1 MVRRKTV
8 AGVPADLAIILRD
21 IGALVLMQAALMGF
35 TVLLALTFGE
45 FYAALA
51 FLLAGVV
58 TATVGSVT
66 RKTFENAP
74 NPVMKHGMVIAAG
87 GWFATAIFGAIPFF
101 LAAHLT
107 PVSVMN
113 SYVPA
118 GASYKPI
125 RVGGATTMSSLAY
138 FQNPLHAL
146 FESMSGWTG
155 SGLTMAVHEPSL
167 PRAVQW
173 WRSLIQW
180 VGGVGVIV
188 LTTAI
193 LARPGSGSY
202 ALYQAETREER
213 IHPSIIH
220 TVQTVWR
227 IFLLYTVLA
236 IVALFAAILW
246 SEPRLSLFESFWQA
260 LNHAM
265 TGLSTGG
272 FSVTDN
278 SIASYDSPLIEG
290 VLLPIMTLG
299 AIAFPIHY
307 VMLRDRNPDALFSD
321 LQTRWLFI
329 LLAAGAVVL
338 SVQNVVTLPEANG
351 AFTETGWFGLQ
362 NVRIPLAWA
371 GFESLGPS
379 PLAANATRDSVFQ
392 FVSALTCTGFQSSDI
407 GAWSAG
413 GKLIVS
419 GAMVLGGAAGST
431 VGGIK
436 IIRGY
441 MISKG
446 IQWEFSRV
454 FLPSSA
460 VVNTKI
466 GTRVLNRHQMFEE
479 FSEAAIVS
487 MLWIILLITG
497 SVVLV
502 NVAPGF
508 GYADALFE
516 VASAQGNVGLSTG
529 ITGPTMS
536 PVAEGMLVLNMWVGR
551 LEIFPVLVFLRSALF
566 GLEP

>member
-1 MVRRKTV
+1 MVRRNTV
-8 AGVPADLAIILRD
+8 AGVPAHLATILRD
-21 IGALVLMQAALMGF
+21 VGALVLIQAVMMTF
-35 TVLLALTFGE
+35 TVLVALAFRE
-45 FYAALA
+45 WYVALA
-51 FLLAGVV
+51 FLLSGGITAGMGG
-58 TATVGSVT
+58 AARRLFGD
-66 RKTFENAP
+66 AP
-74 NPVMKHGMVIAAG
+74 DPVMKHGMVIAAG
-87 GWFATAIFGAIPFF
+87 GWFATAVFGGLPLF

-113 SYVPA
+113 TYVPV
-118 GASYKPI
+118 GAEYQPI
-125 RVGGATTMSSLAY
+125 QVGGATTMSSLAY

-173 WRSLIQW
+173 WRSFIQW

-202 ALYQAETREER
+202 ALYRAEAREER

-227 IFLLYTVLA
+227 IFLLYTAISVAALFLA
-236 IVALFAAILW
+236 ILVAKP
-246 SEPRLSLFESFWQA
+246 ELSLFDVFWQA
-260 LNHAM
+260 LNEAM
-265 TGLSTGG
+265 TALSTGG

-278 SIASYDSPLIEG
+278 SIQSYDSPLVEG

-307 VMLRDRNPDALFSD
+307 VMLRNRDAKPLISD
-321 LQTRWLFI
+321 TQTRWLFI
-329 LLAAGAVVL
+329 LYVVGVLGLSIQNIVALPTASKAFDAVGWVGLGNFGMSPMAAD
-338 SVQNVVTLPEANG
+338 
-351 AFTETGWFGLQ
+351 
-362 NVRIPLAWA
+362 
-371 GFESLGPS
+371 
-379 PLAANATRDSVFQ
+379 AARDATFQ

-407 GAWSAG
+407 GKWSAG
-413 GKLIVS
+413 GKLILS
-419 GAMVLGGAAGST
+419 AAMVLGGAAGST

-446 IQWEFSRV
+446 IQWEFTRV

-460 VVNTKI
+460 VVNVRI
-466 GTRVLNRHQMFEE
+466 GDRVLKREQMFEE
-479 FSEAAIVS
+479 FSEASIVS
-487 MLWIILLITG
+487 MLWIILLISG
-497 SVVLV
+497 SLVLV
-502 NVAPGF
+502 NVAPGH
-508 GYADALFE
+508 GYADSLFE

-529 ITGPTMS
+529 IVGPTMS
-536 PVAEGMLVLNMWVGR
+536 SLGEGMLVLNMWVGR
-551 LEIFPVLVFLRSALF
+551 LEIIPVLVFLRSAVL
-566 GLEP
+566 GLNP

>member
-1 MVRRKTV
+1 MVRRTTV
-8 AGVPADLAIILRD
+8 AGVPVDLAIILRD

-35 TVLLALTFGE
+35 TVLLALAFRE
-45 FYAALA
+45 FYVALA
-51 FLLAGVV
+51 FLVAGVI
-58 TATVGSVT
+58 TATVGEVA
-66 RKTFENAP
+66 RRAFEDAP

-87 GWFATAIFGAIPFF
+87 GWFATAIVGSIPFL

-118 GASYKPI
+118 GASYEPI
-125 RVGGATTMSSLAY
+125 RVGGVTTMSSLAY
-138 FQNPLHAL
+138 FQHPLHAL

-167 PRAVQW
+167 PRAIQW

-202 ALYQAETREER
+202 ALYRAETREER

-227 IFLLYTVLA
+227 IFLLYTALAVLA
-236 IVALFAAILW
+236 LFVAIRW
-246 SEPRLSLFESFWQA
+246 SEPRLSLFETFWQA

-265 TGLSTGG
+265 TALSTGG

-278 SIASYDSPLIEG
+278 SIQSYDSPLIEG

-307 VMLRDRNPDALFSD
+307 ALLHDRDVDALRSD
-321 LQTRWLFI
+321 LQTHWLFV
-329 LLAAGAVVL
+329 LLVGGAIVL
-338 SVQNVVTLPEANG
+338 SLQNIFALPVASG
-351 AFTETGWFGLQ
+351 AFTDTGWVGLQ
-362 NVRIPLAWA
+362 T
-371 GFESLGPS
+371 LGLS
-379 PLAANATRDSVFQ
+379 PLSGDAARDSTFQ
-392 FVSALTCTGFQSSDI
+392 FVSALTCTGFQSSDM
-407 GAWSAG
+407 GAWSPG

-460 VVNTKI
+460 VVNTRI
-466 GTRVLNRHQMFEE
+466 GNRVLDRTQMFEE
-479 FSEAAIVS
+479 FGEAAIVS

-502 NVAPGF
+502 NVAPDF

-529 ITGPTMS
+529 ITGPSMS
-536 PVAEGMLVLNMWVGR
+536 PLAEGMLVLNMWIGR
-551 LEIFPVLVFLRSALF
+551 LEIIPVLVFFRSMLF
-566 GLEP
+566 GLNP